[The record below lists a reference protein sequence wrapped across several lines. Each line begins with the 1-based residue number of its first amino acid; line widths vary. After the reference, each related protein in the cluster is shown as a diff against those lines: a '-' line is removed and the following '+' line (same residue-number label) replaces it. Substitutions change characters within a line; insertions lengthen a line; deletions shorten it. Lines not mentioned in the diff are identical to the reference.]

1 MFFRNHGGVS
11 TQCCSCL
18 KASLVCQMGFV
29 QKTVMS
35 NPFKKQQ
42 IIVGVLALLVLAVAI
57 FNRPDTGDGE
67 LHFDIK
73 GTKAYVYGTTDS
85 ASAGAVDD
93 LVQENPQID
102 TLVLKYMPGT
112 VDADQNLRLAR
123 SVRRNRLKT
132 HLERNSRIASGAV
145 DLFLAGTERTMACGA
160 QIGVHS
166 WSIVGLETYEPRK
179 DIFDARQRRQEGF
192 LRDMGIDP
200 DFYVFTRDA
209 ASPQELHI
217 LSPEEINRYNLLST
231 SLVC

>member
-1 MFFRNHGGVS
+1 
-11 TQCCSCL
+11 
-18 KASLVCQMGFV
+18 MGFV